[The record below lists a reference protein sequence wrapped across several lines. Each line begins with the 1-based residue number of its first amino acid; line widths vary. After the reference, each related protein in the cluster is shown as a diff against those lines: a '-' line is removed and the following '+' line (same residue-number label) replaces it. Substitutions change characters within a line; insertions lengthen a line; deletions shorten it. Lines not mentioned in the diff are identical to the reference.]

1 MLLMTGFNNKQWKK
15 DIRKNLPDFME
26 DNIFHLGTL
35 KKVEKRLKKLR
46 NGLIIID
53 EMDVG
58 NKQGSV
64 LHTLLKKSGLWEINQ
79 IKERNVRFVFIS
91 ASGYNEFKE
100 FDMWTEKHYKKIKME
115 IPESYT
121 GIKEFRRKG
130 LYRENFPVNDRK
142 SFLRWVYEDIQLEYS
157 DEDDYRIHEIRINP
171 KKKTLIPIIEEE
183 CKRLRIIC
191 KIHTS
196 NNELNYED
204 EYDKKGRPTLIQELK
219 KEKRHM
225 IVVLFELHYRN
236 VLYSEIVPFIGAR
249 KGRYSKTQSM
259 DTIAQ
264 NQRMCGYVIGKYIG
278 KKVRTI

>member
-1 MLLMTGFNNKQWKK
+1 
-15 DIRKNLPDFME
+15 ME

-79 IKERNVRFVFIS
+79 IKEKMLGLYLSVLLDIMNSKNSIC
-91 ASGYNEFKE
+91 GQKNII
-100 FDMWTEKHYKKIKME
+100 KKLRWKFQN
-115 IPESYT
+115 YT

-171 KKKTLIPIIEEE
+171 KKK
-183 CKRLRIIC
+183 
-191 KIHTS
+191 
-196 NNELNYED
+196 
-204 EYDKKGRPTLIQELK
+204 
-219 KEKRHM
+219 RH
-225 IVVLFELHYRN
+225 
-236 VLYSEIVPFIGAR
+236 
-249 KGRYSKTQSM
+249 
-259 DTIAQ
+259 
-264 NQRMCGYVIGKYIG
+264 
-278 KKVRTI
+278 